1 MKHTKA
7 SCGHMFAHYDRKA
20 EHISNENLDRSRTH
34 LNYNLATHQ
43 QEQQGEFIRKRCS
56 EVKCFNRQDVNV
68 MCSWVLT
75 APKDLPKKDTLLF
88 FQQSYNFM
96 AERYGKENVVSAYVH
111 HDEVS
116 PHMHFAFVP
125 VVEDKKKGGYKVSA
139 KELIT
144 RKDLQTFHFDL
155 EHHLN
160 KALGYEVG
168 VMNEATREGNK
179 TVAELKQQTAIRKTK
194 ELEGKL
200 EKTEIAV
207 NATESRLESLQG
219 ILMELSEVQAIEG
232 KKSFTGALKNVPYEK
247 FISLQKTAKI
257 NAEYVEELKAT
268 VTGLNGKIE
277 SLQTEL
283 LKKDNDLIENKME
296 LKVIEKYSDINDDII
311 GILKFKAQTSMDE
324 EFKNILDFYRKG
336 ITYIE
341 KIKTKPVE
349 EKAIENMK
357 NKYQSQGKNLIF
369 FKKEK
374 DGTQTAMIPKV
385 LEEEFEKAL
394 KTVKDNLLKQK
405 KEIQSF
411 SQGFSR

>member
-1 MKHTKA
+1 MAHLMKHTKA

-43 QEQQGEFIRKRCS
+43 KEEQGEFVRKRCS

-194 ELEGKL
+194 ELEEKL
-200 EKTEIAV
+200 KKTEIAV
-207 NATESRLESLQG
+207 NATESHLESLQG
-219 ILMELSEVQAIEG
+219 KVMELSEVQALKG
-232 KKSFTGALKNVPYEK
+232 KKSLTGALKGIPYEDY
-247 FISLQKTAKI
+247 ISLQRT
-257 NAEYVEELKAT
+257 AEYVDEYRKKEKIIDEKFSQLTALEKEITFLSEKKSNLYSEIFDYEEKYEEYIKLD
-268 VTGLNGKIE
+268 
-277 SLQTEL
+277 EL
-283 LKKDNDLIENKME
+283 LKETKKEYDEIKRPCNYCE
-296 LKVIEKYSDINDDII
+296 LDKE
-311 GILKFKAQTSMDE
+311 LA
-324 EFKNILDFYRKG
+324 
-336 ITYIE
+336 
-341 KIKTKPVE
+341 IKTMVYLRNNHPSIAYGYK
-349 EKAIENMK
+349 INSENT
-357 NKYQSQGKNLIF
+357 SRVIF
-369 FKKEK
+369 
-374 DGTQTAMIPKV
+374 KV
-385 LEEEFEKAL
+385 L
-394 KTVKDNLLKQK
+394 
-405 KEIQSF
+405 KEDYKNFNKIVSEIKRQINKEF

>member
-1 MKHTKA
+1 MAHLMKHTKA

-75 APKDLPKKDTLLF
+75 APKKLPKKDSLLF

-155 EHHLN
+155 EQHLN

-179 TVAELKQQTAIRKTK
+179 TVSELKQQTAIRKTK
-194 ELEGKL
+194 ELEEKL

-219 ILMELSEVQAIEG
+219 KVMELSELQALRG
-232 KKSFTGALKNVPYEK
+232 KKSFTGALKGVTYEEFISLERTAGYAEEYQEKEKIIDEKFSQLTELEKEIKILSEKKSNLYSEVFDFEEKYQEYIKLDELFKKTKKEYDEIKRKRDGLRELLTKPYQYLSVNYETAEK
-247 FISLQKTAKI
+247 FISKYQNKI
-257 NAEYVEELKAT
+257 PFIYHKKKSEPEIIF
-268 VTGLNGKIE
+268 KIPT
-277 SLQTEL
+277 Q
-283 LKKDNDLIENKME
+283 DL
-296 LKVIEKYSDINDDII
+296 
-311 GILKFKAQTSMDE
+311 G
-324 EFKNILDFYRKG
+324 EFKNALDD
-336 ITYIE
+336 IQNIN
-341 KIKTKPVE
+341 IKN
-349 EKAIENMK
+349 I
-357 NKYQSQGKNLIF
+357 
-369 FKKEK
+369 
-374 DGTQTAMIPKV
+374 
-385 LEEEFEKAL
+385 
-394 KTVKDNLLKQK
+394 
-405 KEIQSF
+405 

>member
-1 MKHTKA
+1 MAHLMKHTKA

-20 EHISNENLDRSRTH
+20 ENISNENLDRSRTH

-155 EHHLN
+155 EQHLN

-179 TVAELKQQTAIRKTK
+179 TVSELKQQTAIRKTK
-194 ELEGKL
+194 ELEEKL
-200 EKTEIAV
+200 KKTEIAV
-207 NATESRLESLQG
+207 NATESHLESLQG
-219 ILMELSEVQAIEG
+219 KVMKLSEVQALKG
-232 KKSFTGALKNVPYEK
+232 KKSFTGALKGITHEEYV
-247 FISLQKTAKI
+247 SLKI
-257 NAEYVEELKAT
+257 TAEYV
-268 VTGLNGKIE
+268 
-277 SLQTEL
+277 
-283 LKKDNDLIENKME
+283 
-296 LKVIEKYSDINDDII
+296 
-311 GILKFKAQTSMDE
+311 DE
-324 EFKNILDFYRKG
+324 YR
-336 ITYIE
+336 
-341 KIKTKPVE
+341 
-349 EKAIENMK
+349 
-357 NKYQSQGKNLIF
+357 
-369 FKKEK
+369 KKEK
-374 DGTQTAMIPKV
+374 VIKEIYSQLSKIKEKGLILEKEITFLSEKKSKLYSEVFDYEEKYQEYINLDKKLIEKKEKYDAINVSPCDYTLLEKNLAEKVVKTLREKYKYITFGYDVDSDNSSKIIFKVSKDDYKNFNKIV
-385 LEEEFEKAL
+385 LEIKRQI
-394 KTVKDNLLKQK
+394 N
-405 KEIQSF
+405 KEF